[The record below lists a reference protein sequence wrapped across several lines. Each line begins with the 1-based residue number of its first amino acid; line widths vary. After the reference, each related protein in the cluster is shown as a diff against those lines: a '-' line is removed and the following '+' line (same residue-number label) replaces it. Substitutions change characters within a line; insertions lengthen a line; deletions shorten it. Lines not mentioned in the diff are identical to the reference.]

1 VSMPKWATPERRAT
15 LLQLLL
21 PFIGEKVVWEA
32 DEDCRYATI
41 PEYEALINPLIK
53 NWVLDDRETDTALWR
68 VEQRQL
74 HSFGEQEKP
83 LRGQFSA
90 ISRQIYHDAQ
100 PVFYIEGLG
109 FSGVT
114 LQPFI
119 KIRLASSYE
128 VLHVYLDCK
137 LTKHKRRKIVR
148 YSKLPERVS
157 ELVNSAVR
165 DYQR

>member
-1 VSMPKWATPERRAT
+1 MPKWATPERRNI

-21 PFIGEKVVWEA
+21 PFWDTLVGWEA
-32 DEDCRYATI
+32 DERGNA
-41 PEYEALINPLIK
+41 INPAYDALVKPLIE
-53 NWVLDDRETDTALWR
+53 NWIQDDRETASALWKI
-68 VEQRQL
+68 EQRHL
-74 HSFGEQEKP
+74 HSFGEQTMP

-100 PVFYIEGLG
+100 PVYYVEGIG

-114 LQPFI
+114 LRPFI

-137 LTKHKRRKIVR
+137 LTKNKRRKLVR
-148 YSKLPERVS
+148 YGKLPQRAI

-165 DYQR
+165 DARR